1 MSISNNIPQELQR
14 SDDPPP
20 AISRR
25 LTAKELFWLFTHMSM
40 IGFGGVLPWVY
51 RILVENKKILSPPEF
66 RELFAFAQILPGPT
80 ICNLAVIIGYRHAGI
95 RGAAASLIG
104 MIVAPSLIVVVLG
117 MAYQHFGANPMLRNA
132 LSGMAAVAAGL
143 VVAMAIKMARTL
155 APTWR
160 NVLFAGLMFAGV
172 ALMHW
177 PLLAVLL
184 VLAPLAILAFRMKG
198 KS

>member
-1 MSISNNIPQELQR
+1 MSISNKIPQDAQHGA
-14 SDDPPP
+14 DPSPGN
-20 AISRR
+20 RR
-25 LTAKELFWLFTHMSM
+25 TLSAQELFWLFTHMSM

-51 RILVENKKILSPPEF
+51 RILVENRKLLSAAEF
-66 RELFAFAQILPGPT
+66 REVFAFAQILPGPT
-80 ICNLAVIIGYRHAGI
+80 ICNLAVIVGYRHAGI
-95 RGAAASLIG
+95 RGAIASLIG
-104 MIVAPSLIVVVLG
+104 MIVAPSLIVILLG
-117 MAYQHFGANPMLRNA
+117 MLYRHYGGSPMLRNA

-155 APTWR
+155 PATWR

-184 VLAPLAILAFRMKG
+184 VLAPLAILAHRNKG